1 MNNYH
6 SQRTKKHLAK
16 IATRNKVV
24 NLLKTIGLFLVCFIP
39 LGLIILDWLRVF
51 RLSDIF

>member
-1 MNNYH
+1 MKYH

-16 IATRNKVV
+16 ISKVNKVV

-51 RLSDIF
+51 RLSWMF